1 MTSEGDKRN
10 ASQSLLFETEKKK
23 KEKETRVPVTP
34 DSGKKKKKR
43 GNELLLLPQMRL
55 SNEWRG
61 GLAFVAAS
69 LRFDNATFV
78 FEIRDDRTLLPFYNR
93 AFSHAFARIFFSSL

>member
-1 MTSEGDKRN
+1 M
-10 ASQSLLFETEKKK
+10 
-23 KEKETRVPVTP
+23 
-34 DSGKKKKKR
+34 
-43 GNELLLLPQMRL
+43 LLLPQMRL

-93 AFSHAFARIFFSSL
+93 AFSHAFARIFFHLSRETTIPISLIQFLLNLAYINSFEKRIREKKNIESCSRVLVGE